1 MSFRARV
8 AVLIAMVVA
17 IVVAVVAGSFLY
29 MARAT
34 SLRTLDD
41 TLRDR
46 AAVLVQLGDKLGR
59 PQEFD
64 RRLFGRYA
72 PDDVMLQ
79 VFDTRGR
86 IWASNV
92 EPLPITRDDLAI
104 ARGNSRSRIG
114 TSEVAEYRMRILTVP
129 LKMPGRAVMIA
140 RPMDEVD
147 NLLAGLWRI
156 SLQIFVIGVAG
167 AGISG
172 FVIASRVVRPVK
184 RLTQAAN
191 DVAVTQDVDQP
202 IEVQR
207 DDEFGQLAASFNQM
221 LSALSASREQ
231 QHRLVTD
238 ASHELRTP
246 ITSLRTNLE
255 HIQRSA
261 SIPENERQEI
271 LDDVLFELDE
281 LTGLVTELVELATDR
296 HQMDDPSLV
305 ELDDLV
311 DVVVQRHQRR
321 TSSPIELTAE
331 PCQVMAVPALLERAI
346 SNMLDN
352 ALKWSPPAA
361 AIHVE
366 VVDGSVTVR
375 DDGPGISLDERERVF
390 ERFYRSEDAKSSPGS
405 GLGLSIVRHVAEN
418 FGGDARILDEGDRG
432 TAVKLWLPP
441 IN

>member
-8 AVLIAMVVA
+8 AVLIATVVA
-17 IVVAVVAGSFLY
+17 VVVAVVAGTFLY
-29 MARAT
+29 MARAR
-34 SLRTLDD
+34 SLNTLDD

-46 AAVLVQLGDKLGR
+46 AASVVQLGDKLGR

-72 PDDVMLQ
+72 PDDVLLQ

-92 EPLPITRDDLAI
+92 EPLPISRDDLAV
-104 ARGNSRSRIG
+104 ARGNYRSQID
-114 TSEVAEYRMRILTVP
+114 TAEVGGYRMRILTAP

-140 RPMDEVD
+140 RPMDDVD
-147 NLLAGLWRI
+147 ELLAGLWRI
-156 SLQIFVIGVAG
+156 SIQIFVIGVAG

-172 FVIASRVVRPVK
+172 FVIAGRVVRPVK
-184 RLTQAAN
+184 RLTEAAN

-255 HIQRSA
+255 HIQRSPL
-261 SIPENERQEI
+261 IPENERQEI

-296 HQMDDPSLV
+296 HQMDEPSRV

-311 DVVVQRHQRR
+311 DAVVQRHQRR
-321 TSSPIELTAE
+321 TSSPIEYTAE
-331 PCQVMAVPALLERAI
+331 PCQVLAVPALLERAI

-361 AIHVE
+361 PIQVQ
-366 VVDGSVTVR
+366 VIDGSVTVR
-375 DDGPGISLDERERVF
+375 DHGPGIPPDEREQVF
-390 ERFYRSEDAKSSPGS
+390 ERFYRAEDAKSSPGS
-405 GLGLSIVRHVAEN
+405 GLGLSIVRHVAES
-418 FGGDARILDEGDRG
+418 FGGDARILNETGQG
-432 TAVKLWLPP
+432 TAVKLWLPQVT
-441 IN
+441 

>member
-8 AVLIAMVVA
+8 AVLIATVVA
-17 IVVAVVAGSFLY
+17 VVVAVVAGTFLY
-29 MARAT
+29 MARAR
-34 SLRTLDD
+34 SLHTLDD

-46 AAVLVQLGDKLGR
+46 AALVVQLGDKLGR

-72 PDDVMLQ
+72 PDDVLLQ

-92 EPLPITRDDLAI
+92 EPLPISRDDLAI
-104 ARGNSRSRIG
+104 ARGNYRSQID
-114 TSEVAEYRMRILTVP
+114 TTEVAGYRMRVLTAP

-147 NLLAGLWRI
+147 ELLAGLWRI
-156 SLQIFVIGVAG
+156 SIQIFIIGVAG

-172 FVIASRVVRPVK
+172 FVIAGRVVRPVK
-184 RLTQAAN
+184 RLTEAAN

-202 IEVQR
+202 IEVRR

-255 HIQRSA
+255 HIQRSP

-296 HQMDDPSLV
+296 HQMDEPSPV

-311 DVVVQRHQRR
+311 DAVVQRHRRR
-321 TSSPIELTAE
+321 TSSPIEYTAE

-361 AIHVE
+361 PIQVQVAN
-366 VVDGSVTVR
+366 GSVTVR
-375 DDGPGISLDERERVF
+375 DQGPGISVDERERVF
-390 ERFYRSEDAKSSPGS
+390 ERFYRAQDAKSSPGS
-405 GLGLSIVRHVAEN
+405 GLGLSIVRHVAES
-418 FGGDARILDEGDRG
+418 FGGDARILDETGQG

-441 IN
+441 II

>member
-46 AAVLVQLGDKLGR
+46 AAVVVQLGDKLGR

-64 RRLFGRYA
+64 RRLFGRYS
-72 PDDVMLQ
+72 PDDVLLQ

-156 SLQIFVIGVAG
+156 SLQI
-167 AGISG
+167 
-172 FVIASRVVRPVK
+172 P
-184 RLTQAAN
+184 
-191 DVAVTQDVDQP
+191 
-202 IEVQR
+202 
-207 DDEFGQLAASFNQM
+207 
-221 LSALSASREQ
+221 
-231 QHRLVTD
+231 
-238 ASHELRTP
+238 
-246 ITSLRTNLE
+246 
-255 HIQRSA
+255 
-261 SIPENERQEI
+261 
-271 LDDVLFELDE
+271 
-281 LTGLVTELVELATDR
+281 
-296 HQMDDPSLV
+296 
-305 ELDDLV
+305 
-311 DVVVQRHQRR
+311 
-321 TSSPIELTAE
+321 
-331 PCQVMAVPALLERAI
+331 
-346 SNMLDN
+346 
-352 ALKWSPPAA
+352 
-361 AIHVE
+361 
-366 VVDGSVTVR
+366 
-375 DDGPGISLDERERVF
+375 
-390 ERFYRSEDAKSSPGS
+390 
-405 GLGLSIVRHVAEN
+405 
-418 FGGDARILDEGDRG
+418 
-432 TAVKLWLPP
+432 
-441 IN
+441 

>member
-8 AVLIAMVVA
+8 AVLIATVVA
-17 IVVAVVAGSFLY
+17 VVVAVVAGTFLY
-29 MARAT
+29 MARAR
-34 SLRTLDD
+34 SLNTLDD

-46 AAVLVQLGDKLGR
+46 AASVVQLGDKLGR

-72 PDDVMLQ
+72 PDDVLLQ

-92 EPLPITRDDLAI
+92 EPLPISRDDLAV
-104 ARGNSRSRIG
+104 ARGNYRSQID
-114 TSEVAEYRMRILTVP
+114 TAEVGGYRMRILTAP

-140 RPMDEVD
+140 RPMDDVD
-147 NLLAGLWRI
+147 ELLAGLWRI
-156 SLQIFVIGVAG
+156 SIQIFVIGVAG

-172 FVIASRVVRPVK
+172 FVIAGRVVRPVK
-184 RLTQAAN
+184 RLTEAAN

-255 HIQRSA
+255 HIQRSPL
-261 SIPENERQEI
+261 IPENERQEI

-296 HQMDDPSLV
+296 HQMDEPSRV

-311 DVVVQRHQRR
+311 DAVVQRHQRR
-321 TSSPIELTAE
+321 TSSPIEYTAE
-331 PCQVMAVPALLERAI
+331 PCQVLDVPALLERAI

-361 AIHVE
+361 PIQVQ
-366 VVDGSVTVR
+366 VIDGSVTVR
-375 DDGPGISLDERERVF
+375 DHGPGIPPDEREQVF
-390 ERFYRSEDAKSSPGS
+390 ERFYRAEDAKSSPGS
-405 GLGLSIVRHVAEN
+405 GLGLSIVRHVAES
-418 FGGDARILDEGDRG
+418 FGGDARILNETGQG
-432 TAVKLWLPP
+432 TAVKLWLPQVT
-441 IN
+441 

>member
-1 MSFRARV
+1 
-8 AVLIAMVVA
+8 
-17 IVVAVVAGSFLY
+17 
-29 MARAT
+29 
-34 SLRTLDD
+34 
-41 TLRDR
+41 
-46 AAVLVQLGDKLGR
+46 
-59 PQEFD
+59 
-64 RRLFGRYA
+64 
-72 PDDVMLQ
+72 
-79 VFDTRGR
+79 
-86 IWASNV
+86 
-92 EPLPITRDDLAI
+92 
-104 ARGNSRSRIG
+104 
-114 TSEVAEYRMRILTVP
+114 
-129 LKMPGRAVMIA
+129 MIA

-147 NLLAGLWRI
+147 ELLAGLWRI
-156 SLQIFVIGVAG
+156 SIQIFIIGVAG

-172 FVIASRVVRPVK
+172 FVIAGRVVRPVK
-184 RLTQAAN
+184 RLTEAAN

-202 IEVQR
+202 IEVRR

-255 HIQRSA
+255 HIQRSPL
-261 SIPENERQEI
+261 IPENERQEI

-296 HQMDDPSLV
+296 HQMDEPSPV

-311 DVVVQRHQRR
+311 DAVVQRHRRR
-321 TSSPIELTAE
+321 TSSPIEYTAE

-361 AIHVE
+361 PIQVQVA
-366 VVDGSVTVR
+366 DGSVTVR
-375 DDGPGISLDERERVF
+375 DQGPGISVDERERVF
-390 ERFYRSEDAKSSPGS
+390 ERFYRAQDAKSSPGS
-405 GLGLSIVRHVAEN
+405 GLGLSIVRHVAES
-418 FGGDARILDEGDRG
+418 FGGDARILDETGQG

-441 IN
+441 II